1 MDLRANHS
9 SGDTL
14 MPPRPKGSLD
24 DLTVP
29 KGRAPT
35 SLGNSGPIAQGAK
48 NYAHTLSLRL
58 TADQYRRLRRHVARV
73 EDEGHGRV
81 THQSVI
87 ETALAEYLDREGG

>member
-1 MDLRANHS
+1 MS
-9 SGDTL
+9 
-14 MPPRPKGSLD
+14 PRPKGSLD

-29 KGRAPT
+29 KGHERVAATP
-35 SLGNSGPIAQGAK
+35 SNGPAITTPK

-58 TADQYRRLRRHVARV
+58 TAEQYRRLRRYVARV

-87 ETALAEYLDREGG
+87 EVALTDYIERQGG

>member
-1 MDLRANHS
+1 
-9 SGDTL
+9 

-29 KGRAPT
+29 KGGDAPAVAT
-35 SLGNSGPIAQGAK
+35 SPPVPAPIVQGAK

-58 TADQYRRLRRHVARV
+58 TAEQYRRLRRYVARV
-73 EDEGHGRV
+73 EDEGQGRV

-87 ETALAEYLDREGG
+87 EGALVEYLERQGG

>member
-1 MDLRANHS
+1 
-9 SGDTL
+9 
-14 MPPRPKGSLD
+14 LD

-29 KGRAPT
+29 KGVEPAAATPDSGPVRAPSAT
-35 SLGNSGPIAQGAK
+35 APAGTPGLK

-58 TADQYRRLRRHVARV
+58 TAEQYRRLRRYVARV

-87 ETALAEYLDREGG
+87 EAALSEYLNKQA